1 MNTTKKLR
9 IIFFLQFFIWGC
21 WLITLGSYMMGTLK
35 FSGTAVGSIYG
46 TMGIAS
52 LFMPGLLGVVADRWI
67 PANRLYMICHL
78 IGAAT
83 LFIAA
88 SITSPFM
95 MFIIMLIHCL
105 AFMPTI
111 AISNS
116 ISYSCLESQGLDVIT
131 QFPSIRIFGTI
142 GFIVAMWLVSFLKLE
157 LSNMQLYIAGLSSIL
172 LSLYT
177 LTLPFISTSQGKSEK
192 KSLITSLGLDAFVLF
207 KQPRMAIFFLFAIL
221 LGGILQITN
230 TFGNPFIRS
239 FENIPE
245 YANSFAVQYPSVL
258 LSISQISEVVF
269 ILFVPFFMKRL
280 GIKYVMLISMLAW
293 VARFGL
299 FAYGN
304 PSPFGFVLLLL
315 SMIVYGCAFDFYNI
329 SGSMY
334 VDKTVSPSIRNSA
347 QGLFMM
353 MTNGIGAYLGS
364 MISGFVVDHYTANNV
379 IDWQSVWLVFAGY
392 SLVLAVVFSL
402 IFKNENSNENINTN
416 EKATQIAN

>member
-1 MNTTKKLR
+1 MNIKVQLKV
-9 IIFFLQFFIWGC
+9 IFFLQFFIWGS
-21 WLITLGSYMMGTLK
+21 WLITLGSYMMETLK
-35 FSGTAVGSIYG
+35 FSGTTVGSVYG

-67 PANRLYMICHL
+67 PANRLFMLCHL
-78 IGAAT
+78 IGAIT

-95 MFIIMLIHCL
+95 MVAVMLIHCL

-116 ISYSCLESQGLDVIT
+116 ISYSCLESKNLDVIS

-157 LSNMQLYIAGLSSIL
+157 LSNMQLYIAAASSIL
-172 LSLYT
+172 LSLYS
-177 LTLPFISTSQGKSEK
+177 LSLPVSATTKNDSQE
-192 KSLITSLGLDAFVLF
+192 KSLVSSLGLDAFVLF
-207 KQPRMAIFFLFAIL
+207 KQPRMAIFFRFAVL

-230 TFGNPFIRS
+230 TFGNPFLRS
-239 FENIPE
+239 FAEIPQ
-245 YANSFAVQYPSVL
+245 YSDSLVVQYPSVL

-293 VARFGL
+293 VLRFGL
-299 FAYGN
+299 FAYGD
-304 PSPFGFVLLLL
+304 PSPVGFVLLLL

-334 VDKTVSPSIRNSA
+334 VEKSVSPAIRNSA
-347 QGLFMM
+347 QGLFMI
-353 MTNGIGAYLGS
+353 MTNGLGAYLGS
-364 MISGFVVDHYTANNV
+364 TISGIVVDHYTTAGI
-379 IDWQSVWLVFAGY
+379 IDWRTIWLIFAGY
-392 SLVLAVVFSL
+392 SLILAIIFLL
-402 IFKNENSNENINTN
+402 IFKNDTSKLTTA
-416 EKATQIAN
+416 KTVS

>member
-1 MNTTKKLR
+1 MNIKVQLKV
-9 IIFFLQFFIWGC
+9 IFFLQFFIWGS
-21 WLITLGSYMMGTLK
+21 WLITLGSYMMETLK
-35 FSGTAVGSIYG
+35 FSGTTVGSVYG

-67 PANRLYMICHL
+67 PANRLFMLCHL
-78 IGAAT
+78 IGAIT

-95 MFIIMLIHCL
+95 MVAVMLIHCL

-116 ISYSCLESQGLDVIT
+116 ISYSCLESKNLDVIS

-157 LSNMQLYIAGLSSIL
+157 LSNMQLYIAAGSSIL
-172 LSLYT
+172 LSLYS
-177 LTLPFISTSQGKSEK
+177 LSLPVSATTKNDSKE
-192 KSLITSLGLDAFVLF
+192 KSLVSSLGLDAFVLF
-207 KQPRMAIFFLFAIL
+207 KQPRMAIFFIFAVL

-230 TFGNPFIRS
+230 TFGNPFLRS
-239 FENIPE
+239 FAEIPQ
-245 YANSFAVQYPSVL
+245 YSDSLVVQYPSVL

-293 VARFGL
+293 VLRFGL
-299 FAYGN
+299 FAYGD
-304 PSPFGFVLLLL
+304 PSPAGFVLLLL

-334 VDKTVSPSIRNSA
+334 VEKSVSPTIRNSA
-347 QGLFMM
+347 QGLFMI
-353 MTNGIGAYLGS
+353 MTNGLGAYLGS
-364 MISGFVVDHYTANNV
+364 TISGIVVDHYTTAGI
-379 IDWQSVWLVFAGY
+379 IDWRTIWLIFAGY
-392 SLVLAVVFSL
+392 SLILAIIFLL
-402 IFKNENSNENINTN
+402 IFKNDTSKLTTA
-416 EKATQIAN
+416 KTVS

>member
-1 MNTTKKLR
+1 MNIKVQLK
-9 IIFFLQFFIWGC
+9 IIFFLQFFIWGS
-21 WLITLGSYMMGTLK
+21 WLITLGSYMMETLK
-35 FSGTAVGSIYG
+35 FSGTTVGSVYG

-67 PANRLYMICHL
+67 PANRLFMLCHL
-78 IGAAT
+78 IGAIT

-95 MFIIMLIHCL
+95 MVAVMLIHCL

-116 ISYSCLESQGLDVIT
+116 ISYSCLESKNLDVIS

-157 LSNMQLYIAGLSSIL
+157 LSNMQLYIAAASSIL
-172 LSLYT
+172 LSLYS
-177 LTLPFISTSQGKSEK
+177 LSLPVSATTKNDSQE
-192 KSLITSLGLDAFVLF
+192 KSLVSSLGLDAFVLF
-207 KQPRMAIFFLFAIL
+207 KQPRMAIFFIFAVL

-230 TFGNPFIRS
+230 TFGNPFLRS
-239 FENIPE
+239 FAEIPQ
-245 YANSFAVQYPSVL
+245 YSDSLVVQYPSVL

-293 VARFGL
+293 VLRFGL
-299 FAYGN
+299 FAYGD
-304 PSPFGFVLLLL
+304 PSPVGFILLLL

-334 VDKTVSPSIRNSA
+334 VEKSVSPAIRNSA
-347 QGLFMM
+347 QGLFMI
-353 MTNGIGAYLGS
+353 MTNGLGAYLGS
-364 MISGFVVDHYTANNV
+364 TISGIVVDHYTTAGI
-379 IDWQSVWLVFAGY
+379 IDWRTIWLIFAGY
-392 SLVLAVVFSL
+392 SLILAIIFLL
-402 IFKNENSNENINTN
+402 IFKNDTSKLTTA
-416 EKATQIAN
+416 KTVS

>member
-1 MNTTKKLR
+1 MNIKVQLKV
-9 IIFFLQFFIWGC
+9 IFFLQFFIWGS
-21 WLITLGSYMMGTLK
+21 WLITLGSYMMETLK
-35 FSGTAVGSIYG
+35 FSGTTVGSVYG

-67 PANRLYMICHL
+67 PANRLFMLCHL
-78 IGAAT
+78 IGAIT

-95 MFIIMLIHCL
+95 MVAVMLIHCL

-116 ISYSCLESQGLDVIT
+116 ISYSCLESKNLDVIS

-157 LSNMQLYIAGLSSIL
+157 LSNMQLYIAAASSIL
-172 LSLYT
+172 LSLYS
-177 LTLPFISTSQGKSEK
+177 LSLPVSATTKNDSQE
-192 KSLITSLGLDAFVLF
+192 KSLVSSLGLDAFVLF
-207 KQPRMAIFFLFAIL
+207 KQPRMAIFFIFAVL

-230 TFGNPFIRS
+230 TFGNPFLRS
-239 FENIPE
+239 FAEIPQ
-245 YANSFAVQYPSVL
+245 YSDSLVVQYPSVL

-293 VARFGL
+293 VLRFGL
-299 FAYGN
+299 FAYGD
-304 PSPFGFVLLLL
+304 PSPVGFVLLLL

-334 VDKTVSPSIRNSA
+334 VEKSVSPAIRNSA
-347 QGLFMM
+347 QGLFMI
-353 MTNGIGAYLGS
+353 MTNGLGAYLGS
-364 MISGFVVDHYTANNV
+364 TISGIVVDHYTTAGI
-379 IDWQSVWLVFAGY
+379 IDWRTIWLIFAGY
-392 SLVLAVVFSL
+392 SLILAIIFLL
-402 IFKNENSNENINTN
+402 IFKNDTSKLTTA
-416 EKATQIAN
+416 KTVS